1 MPAPPPD
8 VPEAT
13 SILPGAGGA
22 EAPSGVLV
30 EQAPLSGAGG
40 AVLTPPA
47 ATDRSR
53 RTLGFTFWLAVGWIG
68 LVVILAVIAGLLPIP
83 DPKAIGVALPGE
95 GPSLHHLFGTDD
107 LGRDLFS
114 RVVYGARVSLA
125 VGFFSILFGLF
136 IGGILG
142 LMAGFY
148 RGVVDGIVV
157 GLSNV
162 ILAFPALVLLIA
174 VVAFWGPSLLHIT
187 LSIGILS
194 IGPLAVVV
202 RGNTIRFAQREFV
215 LAARMLGA
223 KNSRIIFREILA
235 NVVPSGLALGLVSVP
250 VAIVAEGAL
259 SFLGLSVRLPT
270 PTWGNMIAEGRV
282 ILTQHPLVAL
292 WPSLFLFLTVLAL
305 NLAGDRLTAYFE
317 VREGAV

>member
-8 VPEAT
+8 ATETT

-40 AVLTPPA
+40 TVLTPPA
-47 ATDRSR
+47 SDRSR
-53 RTLGFTFWLAVGWIG
+53 RTLGLTFWLAVGWIG
-68 LVVILAVIAGLLPIP
+68 LIVILAVVAGLLPIP
-83 DPKAIGVALPGE
+83 DPKAIAFQPGLD
-95 GPSLHHLFGTDD
+95 PSLHHLLGTDD

-114 RVVYGARVSLA
+114 RVIYGARVSLT
-125 VGFFSILFGLF
+125 VGFFSILFGLI

-148 RGVVDGIVV
+148 RGVTDGIVV

-162 ILAFPALVLLIA
+162 ILAFPAFVLLIA
-174 VVAFWGPSLLHIT
+174 VVSFWGPSLLHIT
-187 LSIGILS
+187 LTIGILS

-215 LAARMLGA
+215 IAARMLGA
-223 KNSRIIFREILA
+223 KNSRIIFKEILA

-250 VAIVAEGAL
+250 VAIVAEGGL

-282 ILTQHPLVAL
+282 ILTEHPLVAF
-292 WPSLFLFLTVLAL
+292 WPAAFLFITVLAL
-305 NLAGDRLTAYFE
+305 NLVGDRLTAYFD
-317 VREGAV
+317 VREGGL